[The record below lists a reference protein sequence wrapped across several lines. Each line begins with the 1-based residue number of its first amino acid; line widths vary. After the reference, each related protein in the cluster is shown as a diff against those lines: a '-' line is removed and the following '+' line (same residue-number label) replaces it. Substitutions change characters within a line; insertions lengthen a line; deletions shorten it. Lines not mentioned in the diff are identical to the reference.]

1 MLQANHEIR
10 SRLRALNIPLWM
22 LAEKI
27 GVHENSII
35 RWLRTDLGED
45 RRKAIEGAIQKII
58 ETMGR

>member
-1 MLQANHEIR
+1 
-10 SRLRALNIPLWM
+10 M